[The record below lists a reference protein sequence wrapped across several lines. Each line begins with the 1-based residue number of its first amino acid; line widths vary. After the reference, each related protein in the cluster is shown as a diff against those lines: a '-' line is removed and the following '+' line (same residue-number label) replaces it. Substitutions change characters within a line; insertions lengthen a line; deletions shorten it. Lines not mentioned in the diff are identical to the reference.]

1 MKFNK
6 SIYLSIGIYF
16 LALACFSCGTSS
28 SDNQKQADEEVVN
41 FQEADPIIK
50 AYLDLK
56 DNLVETNAKKAQKSA
71 GEFIETLKDAKGQR
85 VELMRNAAENI
96 TKTTDVEI
104 QRVNF
109 EEISDNIFIY
119 AQDNDMGIKLY
130 RQHCPMAFKNKG
142 ASWLSAER
150 KIMNPYFG
158 DKMLHCG
165 TVEDEL

>member
-6 SIYLSIGIYF
+6 TIYLSIAVYF
-16 LALACFSCGTSS
+16 LALSCFSCGSS
-28 SDNQKQADEEVVN
+28 SSAKTEQAETKTVN
-41 FQEADPIIK
+41 LQQGDPIIK
-50 AYLDLK
+50 AYLSLK
-56 DNLVETNAKKAQKSA
+56 DNLVETDAKKAQKSA
-71 GEFIETLKDAKGQR
+71 KEFLESIKTAKGEG
-85 VELMRNAAENI
+85 VESMRMATEKLIA
-96 TKTTDVEI
+96 TDDIEV

-109 EEISDNIFIY
+109 EVISDNLYIY
-119 AQDNDMGIKLY
+119 AQNNDMGIKLY

-142 ASWLSAER
+142 ASWLSEQS

>member
-16 LALACFSCGTSS
+16 LALTCFSCGSTV
-28 SDNQKQADEEVVN
+28 SDNTVEAEVVVAN
-41 FQEADPIIK
+41 LQDAHPIIK
-50 AYLDLK
+50 AYLSLK
-56 DNLVETNAKKAQKSA
+56 DNLVETNAKKSQKSA
-71 GEFIETLKDAKGQR
+71 EEFIESLKDASGQR
-85 VELMRNAAENI
+85 IELMRNAAENI
-96 TKTTDVEI
+96 TKTNDIET

-109 EEISDNIFIY
+109 EEISDNLYLY
-119 AQDNDMGIKLY
+119 AQNNDMGIKLY

-142 ASWLSAER
+142 ASWLSSER

-165 TVEDEL
+165 TVEDEV